1 MKPEQGAKKEVGTTE
16 SLLDE
21 SAVCEACGAFGAFHF
36 ADRTLCQSCYEGSGS
51 CCPEFGKDDL
61 WQTVEDVA
69 APPGGR
75 SQHSGR

>member
-1 MKPEQGAKKEVGTTE
+1 MKPEQEGKNAAETTE
-16 SLLDE
+16 SRLDE

-69 APPGGR
+69 EQGGDR
-75 SQHSGR
+75 SQH